1 MDAVRWTLWVLLAV
15 LALVGANTLWVLG
28 VRWWYRL
35 RTTPPEQLRVRCQDG
50 WELTVYVRRAAHRRF
65 EEPVLLC
72 HGLAA
77 NRCTFDFEPPY
88 SLAHALTEAG
98 FDCFSVEWRGI
109 GASRLPPR
117 GRRWPDV
124 TVDDLVTLDGPALIE
139 LALAQTG
146 ARRAF
151 WVGHSL
157 GGLVGYAVAQ
167 GPAGAKLAGLLALG
181 SPVFFPPDPLIR
193 RLIHIGTRASW
204 PRGFRN
210 EWLSR
215 TMAPFLGYVTL
226 PLSDVII
233 NPKHIPPPIQRKV
246 YANMMASMSRSVLR
260 QFRDWIDHDA
270 FRSFDGSVDWRA
282 GLAQLSLP
290 VMVMGGSADRLASA
304 KNLRAQY
311 ELIGSQDKTLHIFGC
326 QRGDKM
332 DYGHGDLLFG
342 TGAPLE
348 IQPEV
353 RNWLVA
359 HATPVSESPQSE
371 TQGEAPT
378 TTHFAPGSAAT

>member
-1 MDAVRWTLWVLLAV
+1 MDAVRWTLGGLLVAA
-15 LALVGANTLWVLG
+15 ALLGVNGLWVLA

-35 RTTPPEQLRVRCQDG
+35 RTTGPERLKVRCQDG
-50 WELTVYVRRAAHRRF
+50 WELTVHVRRAAHRRF

-88 SLAHALTEAG
+88 SLAHVLAEAG

-109 GASRLPPR
+109 GASRSPPR
-117 GRRWPDV
+117 GSRWPDV
-124 TVDDLVTLDGPALIE
+124 TVDDLVTQDGPALIE

-167 GPAGAKLAGLLALG
+167 GPEGKKLAGLLALG

-193 RLIHIGTRASW
+193 RLIHVGSRAAW

-215 TMAPFLGYVTL
+215 TLAPFLGYITL

-233 NPKHIPPPIQRKV
+233 NPKHILPPTQRKV
-246 YANMMASMSRSVLR
+246 YANMMASMSRNVLR
-260 QFRDWIDHDA
+260 QLRDWIDHDA

-282 GLAQLSLP
+282 GLARLSLP
-290 VMVMGGSADRLASA
+290 VLVLGGSVDRLASPR
-304 KNLRAQY
+304 NLRAQY
-311 ELIGSQDKTLHIFGC
+311 ELIGSPDKRLHVFGC
-326 QRGDKM
+326 ERGDKM

-348 IQPEV
+348 VHPEV
-353 RNWLVA
+353 RDWLEA
-359 HATPVSESPQSE
+359 HATPVHQQPRTASVQIPSPS
-371 TQGEAPT
+371 GR
-378 TTHFAPGSAAT
+378 GSG

>member
-1 MDAVRWTLWVLLAV
+1 MDAVRWTLWILLAGLALLAV
-15 LALVGANTLWVLG
+15 NVLWVLA
-28 VRWWYRL
+28 VRGWYRL
-35 RTTPPEQLRVRCQDG
+35 RTDEPERVKVRCQDG
-50 WELTVYVRRAAHRRF
+50 WELTVHVRRAAHRRF

-88 SLAHALTEAG
+88 SLAHFLSEAG

-109 GASRLPPR
+109 GHSRPPPP
-117 GRRWPDV
+117 GRRWADV
-124 TVDDLVTLDGPALIE
+124 TVDELIAQDGPALIE

-167 GPAGAKLAGLLALG
+167 GPAGTKLAGLLALG
-181 SPVFFPPDPLIR
+181 SPVFFPPDPLLR
-193 RLIHIGTRASW
+193 RLISVGTMAAW

-215 TMAPFLGYVTL
+215 SLAPYLGYLTL

-233 NPKHIPPPIQRKV
+233 NPKHILPPIQRKV
-246 YANMMASMSRSVLR
+246 YANMMASMSRNVLR
-260 QFRDWIDHDA
+260 QFQDWIDHDA
-270 FRSFDGSVDWRA
+270 FRSYDGSVDWRA
-282 GLAQLSLP
+282 GLAKLELP
-290 VMVMGGSADRLASA
+290 VMVMGGSADRLASP

-311 ELIGSQDKTLHIFGC
+311 ELVGSTDKKLHVFGC
-326 QRGDKM
+326 ERGDKM
-332 DYGHGDLLFG
+332 NYGHGDLLFG
-342 TGAPLE
+342 TGAPIEVHPE
-348 IQPEV
+348 I
-353 RNWLVA
+353 RDWLA
-359 HATPVSESPQSE
+359 ARATPLRQGEELE
-371 TQGEAPT
+371 TQASPAPVSLGT
-378 TTHFAPGSAAT
+378 P

>member
-1 MDAVRWTLWVLLAV
+1 MDAVRWTSWVLLAV
-15 LALVGANTLWVLG
+15 LILLGINGLWVLA
-28 VRWWYRL
+28 VRRWYRL
-35 RTTPPEQLRVRCQDG
+35 RTPEPERLKVRCQDG
-50 WELTVYVRRAAHRRF
+50 WELTVHVRRAAHRRF

-109 GASRLPPR
+109 GHSRPPPR

-124 TVDDLVTLDGPALIE
+124 TVDDFVAQDGPALIE

-146 ARRAF
+146 ARRAL

-157 GGLVGYAVAQ
+157 GALVGYAVAQ
-167 GPAGAKLAGLLALG
+167 GPAGEKLAGLLALG
-181 SPVFFPPDPLIR
+181 APVFFPPDPLIR
-193 RLIHIGTRASW
+193 RLSHVGSRASW

-210 EWLSR
+210 EWLSFSL
-215 TMAPFLGYVTL
+215 APFLGYVTL

-233 NPKHIPPPIQRKV
+233 NPKHIPPPTQRKV
-246 YANMMASMSRSVLR
+246 YANMMASMSRNVLR

-282 GLAQLSLP
+282 GLAKLSLP
-290 VMVMGGSADRLASA
+290 VMVMGGSVDRLASP
-304 KNLRAQY
+304 KNLRAQF
-311 ELIGSQDKTLHIFGC
+311 ELVGSSDKKIHVFGC
-326 QRGDKM
+326 ERGDKM
-332 DYGHGDLLFG
+332 NYGHGDLLFG
-342 TGAPLE
+342 TGAPIEVHPE
-348 IQPEV
+348 I
-353 RNWLVA
+353 RDWLAA
-359 HATPVSESPQSE
+359 HATPLD
-371 TQGEAPT
+371 QGETLAT
-378 TTHFAPGSAAT
+378 QASAGTVSLP

>member
-1 MDAVRWTLWVLLAV
+1 MDAVRWTLWGLVAV
-15 LALVGANTLWVLG
+15 LALAGVNGLWVLG

-35 RTTPPEQLRVRCQDG
+35 RTPPPARLKARCQDG
-50 WELTVYVRRAAHRRF
+50 WELTVYERRAAHRRF

-88 SLAHALTEAG
+88 SMAHFLAEAG

-109 GASRLPPR
+109 GDSRPSPP

-124 TVDDLVTLDGPALIE
+124 SVDDLASQDGPTLIE
-139 LALAQTG
+139 TVLARTG
-146 ARRAF
+146 AKRAF
-151 WVGHSL
+151 WLGHSL
-157 GGLVGYAVAQ
+157 GGLVGYVVAQ
-167 GPAGAKLAGLLALG
+167 GPSGARLAGLLALG
-181 SPVFFPPDPLIR
+181 SPVFFPPDPLLR
-193 RLIHIGTRASW
+193 RLIHLGTRAAW

-215 TMAPFLGYVTL
+215 TLAPFLGHVTL

-233 NPKHIPPPIQRKV
+233 NPKHILPPIQRKV
-246 YANMMASMSRSVLR
+246 YANMMSSMSRNVLR
-260 QFRDWIDHDA
+260 QLQDWIDHDA

-282 GLAQLSLP
+282 GLAKLSLP
-290 VMVMGGSADRLASA
+290 VLVLGGRSDRLASP

-311 ELIGSQDKTLHIFGC
+311 ELIGSPDKKLHVFGC
-326 QRGDKM
+326 ERGDKM

-348 IQPEV
+348 VYPEI
-353 RNWLVA
+353 RDWLAA
-359 HATPVSESPQSE
+359 HATALPAGTPS
-371 TQGEAPT
+371 G
-378 TTHFAPGSAAT
+378 

>member
-1 MDAVRWTLWVLLAV
+1 MDAARWSLWLVLTV
-15 LALVGANTLWVLG
+15 LALAGVNAVWVLG

-35 RTTPPEQLRVRCQDG
+35 RTTPPERLEARCQDG
-50 WELTVYVRRAAHRRF
+50 WELTVHVRRATHRRF

-88 SLAHALTEAG
+88 SLAHALADAG
-98 FDCFSVEWRGI
+98 FDCFTVEWRGI
-109 GASRLPPR
+109 GHSRRPPR
-117 GRRWPDV
+117 GLRWPNV
-124 TVDDLVTLDGPALIE
+124 SVDDLVTQDAPALIE
-139 LALAQTG
+139 LALARTG

-157 GGLVGYAVAQ
+157 GGLVGYATAQ
-167 GPAGAKLAGLLALG
+167 GPEGKKLAGLLALG
-181 SPVFFPPDPLIR
+181 SPVFFPPDPLLR
-193 RLIHIGTRASW
+193 RLIHVGARAAW

-215 TMAPFLGYVTL
+215 TLAPFLGYVTL

-233 NPKHIPPPIQRKV
+233 NPKHIPPPVQRKV
-246 YANMMASMSRSVLR
+246 YANMMASMSRDVLR
-260 QFRDWIDHDA
+260 QLRDWIDHDA

-282 GLAQLSLP
+282 GLARLTLP
-290 VMVMGGSADRLASA
+290 VMVMGGSVDRLAPP

-311 ELIGSQDKTLHIFGC
+311 ELVGSPDKKLHVFGC
-326 QRGDKM
+326 ERGDKM

-353 RNWLVA
+353 RGWLEA
-359 HATPVSESPQSE
+359 HATPLATSPRHE
-371 TQGEAPT
+371 TQGASFTTQAAAPD
-378 TTHFAPGSAAT
+378 PAAS

>member
-1 MDAVRWTLWVLLAV
+1 MDAVRWTLWVLLAG
-15 LALVGANTLWVLG
+15 LALLAVNVLWVLT

-35 RTTPPEQLRVRCQDG
+35 RTAEPERVKVRCQDG
-50 WELTVYVRRAAHRRF
+50 WELTVHVRRAAHRRF

-88 SLAHALTEAG
+88 SLAHSLSEAG

-109 GASRLPPR
+109 GHSRPPPR

-124 TVDDLVTLDGPALIE
+124 TVDELIAQDGPALIE
-139 LALAQTG
+139 MALAQTG

-167 GPAGAKLAGLLALG
+167 GPAGTKLAGLLALG
-181 SPVFFPPDPLIR
+181 SPVFFPPDPLLR
-193 RLIHIGTRASW
+193 RLIHVGTMAAW

-215 TMAPFLGYVTL
+215 SLAPYLGHITL
-226 PLSDVII
+226 PLSDVLI
-233 NPKHIPPPIQRKV
+233 NPKHILPPIQRKV
-246 YANMMASMSRSVLR
+246 YANMMASMSRNVLR
-260 QFRDWIDHDA
+260 QFQDWIDHDA

-282 GLAQLSLP
+282 GLARLELP
-290 VMVMGGSADRLASA
+290 VMVMGGSADRLASP
-304 KNLRAQY
+304 KNLRAQF
-311 ELIGSQDKTLHIFGC
+311 ELVGSPDKQIHIFGC
-326 QRGDKM
+326 ERGDKM
-332 DYGHGDLLFG
+332 NYGHGDLLFG

-348 IQPEV
+348 VQPEI
-353 RNWLVA
+353 RDWLA
-359 HATPVSESPQSE
+359 ARATPLRQGEELE
-371 TQGEAPT
+371 TQASPAPVSLT
-378 TTHFAPGSAAT
+378 TP

>member
-1 MDAVRWTLWVLLAV
+1 MDAVRWTLWGLVAV
-15 LALVGANTLWVLG
+15 LALAGVNVLWVLG

-35 RTTPPEQLRVRCQDG
+35 RTTPPERLKVRCQDG
-50 WELTVYVRRAAHRRF
+50 WELTVHERRAPHRRF

-88 SLAHALTEAG
+88 SIAHYLAEAG

-109 GASRLPPR
+109 SYSERPPK

-124 TVDDLVTLDGPALIE
+124 TVDELISQDGPALIE
-139 LALAQTG
+139 LALARTG
-146 ARRAF
+146 AKRAF

-167 GPAGAKLAGLLALG
+167 GPAGTKLAGLLALG
-181 SPVFFPPDPLIR
+181 SPVFFPPDALLR
-193 RLIHIGTRASW
+193 RLIHMGARLSW
-204 PRGFRN
+204 PWGFRN
-210 EWLSR
+210 EWLSQ
-215 TMAPFLGYVTL
+215 TLAPFLGHVTL

-233 NPKHIPPPIQRKV
+233 NPKHILPPIQRKV
-246 YANMMASMSRSVLR
+246 YANMMSSMSSNVLR
-260 QFRDWIDHDA
+260 QFQDWIDHDA

-282 GLAQLSLP
+282 GLAKLSLP
-290 VMVMGGSADRLASA
+290 VMVMGGSSDRLASS

-311 ELIGSQDKTLHIFGC
+311 ELVGSTDKMLHIFGC
-326 QRGDKM
+326 DRGDKM

-342 TGAPLE
+342 TGAPFEVYPE
-348 IQPEV
+348 I
-353 RNWLVA
+353 RDWLAA
-359 HATPVSESPQSE
+359 HATALPALPS
-371 TQGEAPT
+371 GPT
-378 TTHFAPGSAAT
+378 SG

>member
-1 MDAVRWTLWVLLAV
+1 MDAVRWTLWVMFAV
-15 LALVGANTLWVLG
+15 LALLGVNILWVLA

-35 RTTPPEQLRVRCQDG
+35 RTAEPERLKVRCQDG
-50 WELTVYVRRAAHRRF
+50 WELTVHVRRAAHRRF

-88 SLAHALTEAG
+88 SLAHFLSEAG

-109 GASRLPPR
+109 GHSRPPPR

-124 TVDDLVTLDGPALIE
+124 TVDDLVTQDGPALIE
-139 LALAQTG
+139 LALVQTG

-167 GPAGAKLAGLLALG
+167 GPAGTKLAGLLALG
-181 SPVFFPPDPLIR
+181 SPVFFPPDPLLR
-193 RLIHIGTRASW
+193 RLIYVGTMAAW

-215 TMAPFLGYVTL
+215 SLAPYLGYVTL

-233 NPKHIPPPIQRKV
+233 NPKHILPPIQRKV
-246 YANMMASMSRSVLR
+246 YANMMASMSRNVLR
-260 QFRDWIDHDA
+260 QFQDWIDHDA

-282 GLAQLSLP
+282 GLARLSLP
-290 VMVMGGSADRLASA
+290 VMVMGGSADRLASP

-311 ELIGSQDKTLHIFGC
+311 ELVGSQDKHLHVFGC
-326 QRGDKM
+326 ERGDKM
-332 DYGHGDLLFG
+332 NYGHGDLLFG

-348 IQPEV
+348 VQPEI
-353 RNWLVA
+353 RDWLAA
-359 HATPVSESPQSE
+359 HATPLR
-371 TQGEAPT
+371 QGEGLATTQAIAAP
-378 TTHFAPGSAAT
+378 AATP

>member
-1 MDAVRWTLWVLLAV
+1 MDAVRWTLWVLLAG
-15 LALVGANTLWVLG
+15 LALLGVNVLWVLT

-35 RTTPPEQLRVRCQDG
+35 RTDEPERVKVRCQDG
-50 WELTVYVRRAAHRRF
+50 WELTVHVRRAAHRRF

-88 SLAHALTEAG
+88 SLAHSLSEAG

-109 GASRLPPR
+109 GHSRPPPP
-117 GRRWPDV
+117 GRRRPDV
-124 TVDDLVTLDGPALIE
+124 TVDELISQDGPALIE

-167 GPAGAKLAGLLALG
+167 GPAGTKLAGLLALG
-181 SPVFFPPDPLIR
+181 SPVFFPPDPLLR
-193 RLIHIGTRASW
+193 RLIYVGTMAAW

-215 TMAPFLGYVTL
+215 SLAPYLGHITL

-233 NPKHIPPPIQRKV
+233 NPKHILPPIQRKV
-246 YANMMASMSRSVLR
+246 YANMMASMSRNVLR
-260 QFRDWIDHDA
+260 QFQDWIDHDA

-282 GLAQLSLP
+282 GLAKLTLP
-290 VMVMGGSADRLASA
+290 VLVMGGSQDRLAPP

-311 ELIGSQDKTLHIFGC
+311 ELLGCSDKQLHIFGAE
-326 QRGDKM
+326 RGDKM

-342 TGAPLE
+342 TG
-348 IQPEV
+348 
-353 RNWLVA
+353 VA
-359 HATPVSESPQSE
+359 HEVHYEARAWLISHATRLSVQE
-371 TQGEAPT
+371 EAPD
-378 TTHFAPGSAAT
+378 GSARSA

>member
-1 MDAVRWTLWVLLAV
+1 MDAVRWTSWVLLAV
-15 LALVGANTLWVLG
+15 VTLLGINGLWVLA
-28 VRWWYRL
+28 VRRWYRL
-35 RTTPPEQLRVRCQDG
+35 RTSEPERLKVRCQDG
-50 WELTVYVRRAAHRRF
+50 WELTVHVRRAAHRRF

-88 SLAHALTEAG
+88 SLAHALSEAG

-109 GASRLPPR
+109 GHSRPSPP

-124 TVDDLVTLDGPALIE
+124 TVDDFVAQDGPALIE

-146 ARRAF
+146 ARRAL

-157 GGLVGYAVAQ
+157 GALVGYAVAQ
-167 GPAGAKLAGLLALG
+167 GPAEEKLAGLLALG
-181 SPVFFPPDPLIR
+181 APVFFPPDPLIR
-193 RLIHIGTRASW
+193 RLSHVGSRASW

-215 TMAPFLGYVTL
+215 SMAPFLGYVTL

-233 NPKHIPPPIQRKV
+233 NPRHIPPPTQRKV
-246 YANMMASMSRSVLR
+246 YANMMASMSRNVLR

-282 GLAQLSLP
+282 GLARLSLP
-290 VMVMGGSADRLASA
+290 VMVMGGSMDRLASP
-304 KNLRAQY
+304 KNLRAQF
-311 ELIGSQDKTLHIFGC
+311 ELVGSSDKKLHVFGC
-326 QRGDKM
+326 ERGDKM
-332 DYGHGDLLFG
+332 NYGHGDLLFG
-342 TGAPLE
+342 TGAPIEVHPE
-348 IQPEV
+348 I
-353 RNWLVA
+353 RDWLVA
-359 HATPVSESPQSE
+359 HATPLA
-371 TQGEAPT
+371 QGET
-378 TTHFAPGSAAT
+378 LATQASRGPVSLP

>member
-1 MDAVRWTLWVLLAV
+1 MNAVRWTLWVLLAV
-15 LALVGANTLWVLG
+15 LALLGVNGLWVLA

-35 RTTPPEQLRVRCQDG
+35 RTDEPERVKVRCQDG
-50 WELTVYVRRAAHRRF
+50 WELTVHVRRAAHRRF

-88 SLAHALTEAG
+88 SMAHYLAEAG

-109 GASRLPPR
+109 GHSRPPPR

-124 TVDDLVTLDGPALIE
+124 TVDDLVAQDGPALIE

-146 ARRAF
+146 ARRAI

-167 GPAGAKLAGLLALG
+167 GPAETKLAGLLALG

-193 RLIHIGTRASW
+193 RLIHVGSRASW

-215 TMAPFLGYVTL
+215 TLAPFLGYVTL

-233 NPKHIPPPIQRKV
+233 NPRHILPPIQRKV
-246 YANMMASMSRSVLR
+246 YANMMASMSRNVLR
-260 QFRDWIDHDA
+260 QFQDWIDHDA

-282 GLAQLSLP
+282 GLAKLSLP
-290 VMVMGGSADRLASA
+290 VLVMGGSMDRLASP

-311 ELIGSQDKTLHIFGC
+311 ELVGSSDKKLYVFGNE
-326 QRGDKM
+326 RGDKM
-332 DYGHGDLLFG
+332 NYGHGDLLFG

-348 IQPEV
+348 VHPEI
-353 RNWLVA
+353 RDWLVA
-359 HATPVSESPQSE
+359 HATPLR
-371 TQGEAPT
+371 QGEEV
-378 TTHFAPGSAAT
+378 ATQDSRGPVSLP

>member
-1 MDAVRWTLWVLLAV
+1 MDAARWTPWVVLAVLLLVGVNALWVLA
-15 LALVGANTLWVLG
+15 

-35 RTTPPEQLRVRCQDG
+35 RTTPPERLMARCQDG
-50 WELTVYVRRAAHRRF
+50 WELAVHVRRASHRRF

-72 HGLAA
+72 HGLSA

-88 SLAHALTEAG
+88 SLAHVRAEAG

-109 GASRLPPR
+109 GASRRSPR
-117 GRRWPDV
+117 GRHWSDV
-124 TVDDLVTLDGPALIE
+124 SVDDLVTQDGPALIE

-146 ARRAF
+146 ARRAL

-167 GPAGAKLAGLLALG
+167 GPEGAKLAGLIALG
-181 SPVFFPPDPLIR
+181 SPVFFPPDPLLR
-193 RLIHIGTRASW
+193 RLIHVGARAAW

-210 EWLSR
+210 EWLSH
-215 TMAPFLGYVTL
+215 TLAPFLGHVTL
-226 PLSDVII
+226 PLSDLII
-233 NPKHIPPPIQRKV
+233 NPKHILPPIQRKV
-246 YANMMASMSRSVLR
+246 YTNMMASMSRDVLR
-260 QFRDWIDHDA
+260 QLRDWMDHDA

-282 GLAQLSLP
+282 GLARLSLP
-290 VMVMGGSADRLASA
+290 VMVMGGSVDRLAPP

-311 ELIGSQDKTLHIFGC
+311 ELAGSPDKKLHVFGNE
-326 QRGDKM
+326 RGDKM

-348 IQPEV
+348 VFPEV
-353 RNWLVA
+353 RDWLAA
-359 HATPVSESPQSE
+359 HATPLSALPRGEA
-371 TQGEAPT
+371 QGESRTTQRTSGPAAP
-378 TTHFAPGSAAT
+378 